1 MRTEWVIHIWGKE
14 RESLEFTPQEK
25 FHMDMIR
32 SYNHSIFDKV
42 LINIALHDIND
53 ESLFNFFKTELL
65 DVFSDVKEIDI
76 RKCQNERMLSEYV
89 TFRPY
94 VWDRIGED
102 VRIFYSHFKGYISN
116 VSLLCDHFYPV
127 RNMLLNEYYW
137 SYLMYKMSLSEEYV
151 NEMKKSFDDGKD
163 VYCWC
168 MLDESNLEYLCQP
181 ADGDFYTAHF
191 RGIEEAAP
199 YIKNYYVNEDGSEVP
214 IPTFIG
220 VSKGR
225 TFNLA
230 NVMGHLTQ
238 IDLSYC
244 SNIESILLAL
254 SFMSLL
260 ILLINLSSASVST
273 YILSCSPLKASDAII
288 GADLHIIY
296 TASKLSQPLNAKSP
310 ISVTSSVI

>member
-14 RESLEFTPQEK
+14 RETLEFTPQEK
-25 FHMDMIR
+25 FHIDMIR

-76 RKCQNERMLSEYV
+76 RKCQNERVLSEYV

-151 NEMKKSFDDGKD
+151 SEMKKSFDDGKD

-168 MLDESNLEYLCQP
+168 MLDESNLEYLCQT

-199 YIKNYYVNEDGSEVP
+199 YIKNYYVNESIKIHSPGSFLWYDMKNIYNHIGESNYKIISLDDNLLKDVGATRYFCELY
-214 IPTFIG
+214 IWRFLKNENIQEQTIINNMKKQFI
-220 VSKGR
+220 SMR
-225 TFNLA
+225 NNA
-230 NVMGHLTQ
+230 YTQ
-238 IDLSYC
+238 IYC
-244 SNIESILLAL
+244 SKKICHKYIKE
-254 SFMSLL
+254 FD
-260 ILLINLSSASVST
+260 T
-273 YILSCSPLKASDAII
+273 YIIQNKII
-288 GADLHIIY
+288 
-296 TASKLSQPLNAKSP
+296 
-310 ISVTSSVI
+310 